1 MEHGKSSVLT
11 GLTSLPLWEVN
22 KKNNNNNN
30 AYVMHK
36 LLKKKKSICKL
47 QKYFNNIIKIKQQ

>member
-11 GLTSLPLWEVN
+11 GLISLPLWEVN

-36 LLKKKKSICKL
+36 LLKKKKKVYVNYKSTSI
-47 QKYFNNIIKIKQQ
+47 I

>member
-11 GLTSLPLWEVN
+11 GLISLPLWEVN

-36 LLKKKKSICKL
+36 LLIKKKVYVNYRNTSI
-47 QKYFNNIIKIKQQ
+47 I